1 MNGIRILGTGR
12 YVPELSASNEDFTA
26 IVETSDEWIATRTGM
41 KTRHISSDAEPVWL
55 MGREAAKLAIKES
68 GVSPEEIGLII
79 FTTVT
84 PDYYTPSM
92 GCIVQRELGIPNAA
106 AFDVNAACAGFAYA
120 LDMARRYLLAGDI
133 AHVLIVSAEANSQIV
148 DYKDRSTCVLFGDGA
163 GAVILTAADLRFGSH
178 IRGDISGTPLIYVR
192 KPRRANPFV
201 KERPEPVYPFESPLE
216 GSIYM
221 NGNQVYKFATKAM
234 PEAIE
239 KACGRAGAA
248 VHELDLLIPHQ
259 ANLRII
265 ETAMKH
271 LELPAAKCYV
281 NIQNYGNTSRAS
293 IAIALDECVRTG
305 RVKRGDLIGAVG
317 FGAGLTLGAC
327 VFEY

>member
-1 MNGIRILGTGR
+1 L
-12 YVPELSASNEDFTA
+12 
-26 IVETSDEWIATRTGM
+26 
-41 KTRHISSDAEPVWL
+41 
-55 MGREAAKLAIKES
+55 EAS

-84 PDYYTPSM
+84 PDYYTPST
-92 GCIVQRELGIPNAA
+92 GCIVQRELGITNAA

-120 LDMARRYLLAGDI
+120 LDMAWRYLLAGDI
-133 AHVLIVSAEANSQIV
+133 ANVLIVSAETNSQITN
-148 DYKDRSTCVLFGDGA
+148 YADRSTCVLFGDGA
-163 GAVILTAADLRFGSH
+163 GAAVVTAADARFGSH
-178 IRGDISGTPLIYVR
+178 IKADITGTPLIYAR
-192 KPRRANPFV
+192 KPRKPNPFI
-201 KERPEPVYPFESPLE
+201 KERPEPVFPFESPLE
-216 GSIYM
+216 ESVYM

-234 PEAIE
+234 PEAVE
-239 KACGRAGAA
+239 KACAKAGVA
-248 VHELDLLIPHQ
+248 VHDLDLLIPHQ

-271 LELPAAKCYV
+271 LELPAEKCYV
-281 NIQNYGNTSRAS
+281 NIHDYGNTSSAS

-305 RVKRGDLIGAVG
+305 RIERGGLVGVVG